1 VKYMLMMNA
10 KRGKGDWEV
19 IAWPPEDLKAHIG
32 FVKRFNKELRDAG
45 ELVAAEGLAAPG
57 QARVVGARKDGTP
70 EVTDGPFQKPRNF
83 SRAVRAHLLGMV
95 GNYEAAIA
103 HCRVASRARRA
114 FPNVTTSRPRRRGYR
129 LSGSNQRDASAYR
142 LMGHA

>member
-1 VKYMLMMNA
+1 SRRERNRLCRRRAGRSDLPMKARITAREFRSQDVKYMLMMNA

-70 EVTDGPFQKPRNF
+70 EVTDGPFQKPRNL
-83 SRAVRAHLLGMV
+83 SRDVRARLL
-95 GNYEAAIA
+95 
-103 HCRVASRARRA
+103 R
-114 FPNVTTSRPRRRGYR
+114 
-129 LSGSNQRDASAYR
+129 
-142 LMGHA
+142 

>member
-1 VKYMLMMNA
+1 MKYMLMMNA

-32 FVKRFNKELRDAG
+32 FVKRFNKQLRDAG

-70 EVTDGPFQKPRNF
+70 EVTDGPF
-83 SRAVRAHLLGMV
+83 A
-95 GNYEAAIA
+95 EAKEFLAGRSPA
-103 HCRVASRARRA
+103 SARDGRQLRGRDRSLPGRVAR
-114 FPNVTTSRPRRRGYR
+114 TTSIPERDYLTTQAAR
-129 LSGSNQRDASAYR
+129 LSVERK
-142 LMGHA
+142 